1 VIGPPKPDPPPAAPH
16 RPVLEVR
23 REFLPIGSVAS
34 PWEQRPYTCT
44 VWKYDGALH
53 VSKVAVPHDYV
64 LGLFTC
70 YIDGRKVDLGAF
82 DQALAAIKW
91 SRADIERTIASPESF
106 VS

>member
-1 VIGPPKPDPPPAAPH
+1 M
-16 RPVLEVR
+16 
-23 REFLPIGSVAS
+23 
-34 PWEQRPYTCT
+34 
-44 VWKYDGALH
+44 
-53 VSKVAVPHDYV
+53 PHDYV